1 MRCQHVGR
9 MGFFLVQES
18 VTSATEMSKPTRGFG
33 RGRRGSGHRRTCAV
47 GHCDCHARRRA
58 RVRCRSGS
66 GRRGARL
73 VSSERLNLIFQ
84 RFELRPPRGNY
95 AMIFFDRANS
105 QRHFRFFLL
114 TAKQREVDIGRL
126 FLTKLRLFTFKA
138 HGQST
143 RRDGVDREHAAP
155 PRGRRRVEGRGQR
168 LLPRGRFPQGR
179 GRVYQ
184 GAQGT
189 SSRACSRVP
198 SFESRVS
205 RADDLRRRA
214 RRGRFDRAHLPCP
227 RSRFPP
233 ALRLP
238 ARTPR
243 PSPSWRRFT
252 ATAARRS

>member
-1 MRCQHVGR
+1 M
-9 MGFFLVQES
+9 
-18 VTSATEMSKPTRGFG
+18 SARGSDGLFPRPRKRHERDGNVEADPRVRTRSAGFG
-33 RGRRGSGHRRTCAV
+33 ASTHLRRWPLRLSRAATCARAV
-47 GHCDCHARRRA
+47 SEWLRATRRA
-58 RVRCRSGS
+58 PRLLRAIEFDFPTVR
-66 GRRGARL
+66 APT
-73 VSSERLNLIFQ
+73 SEG
-84 RFELRPPRGNY
+84 ELRND
-95 AMIFFDRANS
+95 FFERANS
-105 QRHFRFFLL
+105 QRNFRFFLL

-126 FLTKLRLFTFKA
+126 FLTLLRLFTFKA